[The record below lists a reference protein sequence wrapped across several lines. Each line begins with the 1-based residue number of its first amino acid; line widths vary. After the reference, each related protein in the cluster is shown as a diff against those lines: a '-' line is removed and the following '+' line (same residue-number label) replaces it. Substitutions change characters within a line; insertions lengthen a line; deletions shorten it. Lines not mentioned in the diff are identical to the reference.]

1 MTDLLYFRDH
11 YLREC
16 DAEVVDVMANKIEL
30 DKTVFYP
37 EGGGQP
43 CDTGKLTL
51 DGTQFNLTFVKKES
65 GKVLHHVDREGLKK
79 GDNVHCII
87 DWERRYKLM
96 RFHTASHILSG
107 IFSKEY
113 GAKITGN
120 QIKLDECRV
129 DFDLEKFDREVIDSI
144 IKKGNELVEQSLPV
158 TIKFMERSEVEAN
171 PSLIKLAMGLPPNIQ
186 TLRMICIGDFD
197 MQPDGG
203 THVANTS
210 EIGKIVFLRA
220 ENKGKNNRRV
230 YFGLEK

>member
-1 MTDLLYFRDH
+1 MTELLYFKDH
-11 YLREC
+11 YLRGC
-16 DAEVVDVMANKIEL
+16 NAEVVDVIDNKIEL

-43 CDTGKLTL
+43 CDTGKIMLN
-51 DGTQFNLTFVKKES
+51 GNEFNVAFVKKES
-65 GKVLHHVDREGLKK
+65 GKVLHHVDREGLNK
-79 GDNVHCII
+79 GDSVRCAI

-107 IFSKEY
+107 LFSKDY
-113 GAKITGN
+113 DAKITGN
-120 QIKLDECRV
+120 QIKLDECRI

-144 IKKGNELVEQSLPV
+144 IRKGNELVQQALPV
-158 TIKFMERSEVEAN
+158 TIKFMERAEVEAN

-210 EIGKIVFLRA
+210 EVGKIVFARA

-230 YFGLEK
+230 YFVLEK